1 MGPWHFW
8 SPRNLVLRPVVP
20 GCAGCAMAHPIFGW
34 SVNPIST
41 RGDRLYPPNYYW
53 HTRIFR
59 PSDGPESRSCENW
72 NATSKSLWPLCGFAG
87 KIDLRLEIAAIFFP
101 HVNYVILRKQ
111 QMFPKAQRF
120 FSNKAF
126 LFPIKAYY
134 VFLPMV
140 KYSLDIFLFFW
151 KARQVWTWK
160 CVKTKSIINS
170 RNPGTPPSVRLLK
183 SWWINKSLW
192 QIVNY
197 ELF

>member
-1 MGPWHFW
+1 M
-8 SPRNLVLRPVVP
+8 NLDKGLNIGNHLVK
-20 GCAGCAMAHPIFGW
+20 
-34 SVNPIST
+34 
-41 RGDRLYPPNYYW
+41 
-53 HTRIFR
+53 
-59 PSDGPESRSCENW
+59 SRACENW

-101 HVNYVILRKQ
+101 HVSYVILRKQ

-134 VFLPMV
+134 VFLQMV

-170 RNPGTPPSVRLLK
+170 RNPGTDRCIS
-183 SWWINKSLW
+183 
-192 QIVNY
+192 QIVEVMLNK
-197 ELF
+197 